1 MGKSEG
7 LEKRPVFQFILESEY
22 RTTHR
27 CLTPTRTGTR
37 DIGSIR
43 FPSDGYEE

>member
-37 DIGSIR
+37 DWIHQIPIGWL
-43 FPSDGYEE
+43 